1 MNEVG
6 FGEQPDHRPSDHPA
20 VASGAV
26 GVLLVNLGTPD
37 ATDAASVRRY
47 LREFLHDKRVIEED
61 MLVWK
66 LVLNLIILPLRP
78 RRKGLDYEKIW
89 NRENNESPLKTITRS
104 QAEKLAAVLGRRGK
118 RVTIDWAMRYGNPT
132 IGSRLAALAGQGCE

>member
-1 MNEVG
+1 MNDVNLSAET
-6 FGEQPDHRPSDHPA
+6 DRPADHPA

-47 LREFLHDKRVIEED
+47 LREFLHDKRVIEENT
-61 MLVWK
+61 LAWK
-66 LVLNLIILPLRP
+66 LVLNGIILPLRP

-89 NRENNESPLKTITRS
+89 NRERNESPLKTITRS
-104 QAEKLAAVLGRRGK
+104 QAEKLAAALAQRGK
-118 RVTIDWAMRYGNPT
+118 TVT
-132 IGSRLAALAGQGCE
+132 